1 MHVSHPRD
9 GLPYGTSQLAGE
21 EGTEESL
28 GPTDRSAR
36 LCRKVLKEGGT
47 QGNLPQG
54 SLGQHSSRVFFQ
66 LQRHAHL
73 YTWRPLSFVAQ
84 CKCSVTFKNLLS
96 S

>member
-28 GPTDRSAR
+28 GPTDHSAR

-47 QGNLPQG
+47 QAISPREVLANTL
-54 SLGQHSSRVFFQ
+54 
-66 LQRHAHL
+66 AAC
-73 YTWRPLSFVAQ
+73 SFN
-84 CKCSVTFKNLLS
+84 CKDTPTFTPGDPCPSWPNVNVLLLLKIY
-96 S
+96 